1 MSVTI
6 HGAAYST
13 YTRTAL
19 MTLREKGVDY
29 HLNEVDIFKPLPPEH
44 LRRHPW
50 GKIPVLDHDGFI
62 LYETVAITRYVD
74 ESFPGVVLQPA
85 VARDRARMTQVIG
98 IIDSYGYRPIVSELF
113 VQRAV
118 RPAFGEQSD
127 EARIATAVPES
138 EKALDA
144 ILAVQGLDEWL
155 AGAFSLADL
164 YLAPIIAYLRMTPEG
179 ERMITARPALRAWWE
194 RLSARP
200 SVNATRSPLE
210 K

>member
-19 MTLREKGVDY
+19 MTLREKQVDY
-29 HLNEVDIFKPLPPEH
+29 HLNEVDIFKPLPMDH

-50 GKIPVLDHDGFI
+50 GKIPVLDHDGFV
-62 LYETVAITRYVD
+62 LYETAAITRYID
-74 ESFPGVVLQPA
+74 ESFPGVILQPA
-85 VARDRARMTQVIG
+85 IARDRARMMQVIG
-98 IIDSYGYRPIVSELF
+98 ITDSYGYRPIISELF

-127 EARIATAVPES
+127 EARITEAVPAS

-144 ILAVQGLDEWL
+144 ILAVMGSDEWV

-164 YLAPIIAYLRMTPEG
+164 HLAPVIAYLRMTPEG
-179 ERMITARPALRAWWE
+179 ERMISARAALVAWWQ
-194 RLSARP
+194 RISARP
-200 SVNATRSPLE
+200 SMSATRSPLE